1 MRKTLCVLLS
11 GVLALSLC
19 ACGQTVE
26 DTRTDTQQTATADT
40 RSDTGDTVDL
50 TELSGTMLYSELTNI
65 LYYDP
70 DSYLG
75 KTIQMTGR
83 FGVYEQLDENGSPIP
98 DAPVQVVC
106 VVMDATACC
115 AQGLEFV
122 CKDDKTYPDDYP
134 ARGADITVTGEFRS
148 YQDQDGITCYRL
160 VDAEMQVD

>member
-1 MRKTLCVLLS
+1 MRTTLCMLLS

-19 ACGQTVE
+19 ACGLTAEQPV
-26 DTRTDTQQTATADT
+26 DDTQTANVAAADT
-40 RSDTGDTVDL
+40 QSGAGETVDL

-75 KTIQMTGR
+75 KTIKMTGR

-98 DAPVQVVC
+98 DAPVQVAC

-134 ARGADITVTGEFRS
+134 ERGADITVTGEFQS
-148 YQDQDGITCYRL
+148 YQDADGITCYRL
-160 VDAEMQVD
+160 VDAVLS